1 MHLDQRERDEAN
13 ELVRWTC
20 PYHDPPVLLAM
31 VDNAGHLQIKVRNRV
46 WLVNEYS
53 SVIATCP
60 KCGARHTRKIAD
72 H

>member
-1 MHLDQRERDEAN
+1 MRLEPTAKAERSEY
-13 ELVRWTC
+13 VRWTC

-31 VDNAGHLQIKVRNRV
+31 VDDAGHLQIKVRNRI

-53 SVIATCP
+53 SVVAICP

>member
-1 MHLDQRERDEAN
+1 MQPDQHERVEAT
-13 ELVRWTC
+13 EYVRWTC
-20 PYHDPPVLLAM
+20 PHHDPPVLLAM
-31 VDNAGHLQIKVRNRV
+31 VDTKGHLQIKVRNRV

-72 H
+72 D